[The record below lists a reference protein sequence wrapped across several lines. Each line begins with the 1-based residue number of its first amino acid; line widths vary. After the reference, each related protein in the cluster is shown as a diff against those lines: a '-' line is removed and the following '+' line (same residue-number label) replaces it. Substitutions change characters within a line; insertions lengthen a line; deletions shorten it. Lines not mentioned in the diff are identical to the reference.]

1 MRKILFS
8 VCFVALSFWLSAALT
23 EAQSGQPGSA
33 DSNTVREAKDQNAK
47 HQSLVQELDTLR
59 DELTVKQAELA
70 NLHHKWTVN
79 KGRMP
84 TADEIKTFEEKRAKG
99 PVTVEDNPFINKNP
113 LSSPSRFRAAY
124 FKKLAEIN
132 DDEVRVKLLEKE
144 LGALKQ

>member
-8 VCFVALSFWLSAALT
+8 VCFVAFPFWLSAALT

-33 DSNTVREAKDQNAK
+33 DSSTVREAKDQNAEY
-47 HQSLVQELDTLR
+47 QSLVQELNTLR
-59 DELTVKQAELA
+59 DGLAVKQAELDK
-70 NLHHKWTVN
+70 LRHKWTVN

-84 TADEIKTFEEKRAKG
+84 TAAEIKKFEEKRAKG

-132 DDEVRVKLLEKE
+132 DDEVRVKMLEKE
-144 LGALKQ
+144 LDALKQ